1 LHGRVAADPG
11 GCGDGG
17 DTIQVP
23 DPRTLAAP
31 AARYV
36 LTGGALVVDKSL
48 TIEGAGARLVTI
60 DGNQQDRVFDLTP
73 TAGMLTMSGVTVT
86 TRCALGWRREV
97 EVPA

>member
-1 LHGRVAADPG
+1 
-11 GCGDGG
+11 
-17 DTIQVP
+17 VP

-86 TRCALGWRREV
+86 GGKVSSGVTAAGGGILVDSGAALSLVDGAV
-97 EVPA
+97 V